1 MMYMTMMMMMMTM
14 MKGGGWCVGAFQHL
28 DIGVFEGELVY
39 LTVFSKIE
47 NVVVQTTCA
56 LFVSYLAL
64 M

>member
-1 MMYMTMMMMMMTM
+1 MMYMTMMMMMTM

-28 DIGVFEGELVY
+28 DIGVSEGELVC

-47 NVVVQTTCA
+47 NMIVHTTC
-56 LFVSYLAL
+56 VSSVSCSAW

>member
-1 MMYMTMMMMMMTM
+1 MMYMTMTMTM
-14 MKGGGWCVGAFQHL
+14 MAMKGGGWCEGAFQHL
-28 DIGVFEGELVY
+28 DIGVFEGELVC